1 MKRHPDPVSAA
12 QLVDDPPPAAVPA
25 DDRDRRDSELVAYLI
40 ELAWELHTRPQQSS
54 ESPRGEE

>member
-12 QLVDDPPPAAVPA
+12 ALVDVPPPAAAPA
-25 DDRDRRDSELVAYLI
+25 DDRDRRDRELVAYLI
-40 ELAWELHTRPQQSS
+40 ELAWALHARPQQPS

>member
-12 QLVDDPPPAAVPA
+12 LADDPPPAAAPA
-25 DDRDRRDSELVAYLI
+25 DERDRRDRELVAYLI
-40 ELAWELHTRPQQSS
+40 DLAWDLHARQRTS

>member
-12 QLVDDPPPAAVPA
+12 LADDALRAAPPA
-25 DDRDRRDSELVAYLI
+25 DDRDRRDRELVAYLI
-40 ELAWELHTRPQQSS
+40 DLAWDLHARQQRS